1 MNSDLSSHV
10 QGKFVRAWPG
20 RPERLV
26 GKRSASKGL
35 VIFFLKIKEN
45 KPLSRSYFPSNRS
58 LAPLFA
64 NWCNFLCAFFFFL
77 FFLKEKQRHKGKLPM
92 AKRGQPHHI
101 FSSQHL
107 FSFSFY
113 PKGKKKED
121 VAGKR
126 KLVGLGQ
133 LALQKRREKP
143 HSAEI
148 ISLFGGC
155 GFSYS
160 FSSAN
165 GRLGNDFEVEN
176 KEENLS
182 GKL

>member
-1 MNSDLSSHV
+1 
-10 QGKFVRAWPG
+10 
-20 RPERLV
+20 
-26 GKRSASKGL
+26 
-35 VIFFLKIKEN
+35 
-45 KPLSRSYFPSNRS
+45 
-58 LAPLFA
+58 
-64 NWCNFLCAFFFFL
+64 
-77 FFLKEKQRHKGKLPM
+77 M

-160 FSSAN
+160 FSSA
-165 GRLGNDFEVEN
+165 GLSFSSDVFLLAPRLLQISFSFWRNRNAIFRASVP
-176 KEENLS
+176 K
-182 GKL
+182 GKLHLKERPKGKKHLMKNMERPRLTSKIKIFSLPF